1 MLNKKKEM
9 IEDSLLAAAKTF
21 ESTFVGDDNEEN
33 LYRYAYNYISE
44 LKTENAKLNE
54 RLNKAI
60 ESLCKIGDTV
70 YMYGV
75 SLKDGYNEK
84 DEVVRYIDVGT
95 TCIEVTEDNIY
106 QVCDLL
112 YHKKAFFSEN
122 EAKDNY
128 EQAIAKVFPTNKK
141 VKGE

>member
-1 MLNKKKEM
+1 MTAEQEMEQAIWLIEVQKNRIKELEAENENLHKQVSEM
-9 IEDSLLAAAKTF
+9 I
-21 ESTFVGDDNEEN
+21 
-33 LYRYAYNYISE
+33 R
-44 LKTENAKLNE
+44 
-54 RLNKAI
+54 
-60 ESLCKIGDTV
+60 SLCKIGDIV

-75 SLKDGYNEK
+75 ALKDGYNEK

-128 EQAIAKVFPTNKK
+128 EQAIAKIASTHNDF
-141 VKGE
+141 KGE